1 MVEGKGRTDF
11 LKIKQMMYSRPDLI
25 GHILKINTETIT
37 KYLACQI
44 DAGADVVMIFD
55 SWGGALAHSE
65 YESHSLNYMKVII
78 SNLNLLGY
86 QDTPKIIFTKGGGQW
101 MEAQAKSGADALGVD
116 WQTDLGA
123 ARTLVNDKVALQGN
137 LDPAILLS
145 NPKSIEVAVK
155 RVLDDYGYGE
165 GHIFNLGH
173 GITQFTPPENLQA
186 LLETVRNYSTKYHQ
200 E

>member
-1 MVEGKGRTDF
+1 
-11 LKIKQMMYSRPDLI
+11 
-25 GHILKINTETIT
+25 
-37 KYLACQI
+37 
-44 DAGADVVMIFD
+44 MIFD

-65 YESHSLNYMKVII
+65 YKSHSLNYMKVII

-101 MEAQAKSGADALGVD
+101 IESQANIGADALGVD
-116 WQTDLGA
+116 WQTDLGP
-123 ARTLVNDKVALQGN
+123 ARKLVNDKVALQGN

-155 RVLDDYGYGE
+155 RVIDDYGYGE

-186 LLETVRNYSTKYHQ
+186 LLETVRKYSAQYHQ
-200 E
+200 D

>member
-1 MVEGKGRTDF
+1 
-11 LKIKQMMYSRPDLI
+11 
-25 GHILKINTETIT
+25 
-37 KYLACQI
+37 
-44 DAGADVVMIFD
+44 
-55 SWGGALAHSE
+55 
-65 YESHSLNYMKVII
+65 MKVII

-101 MEAQAKSGADALGVD
+101 VEAQANSGADALGVD
-116 WQTDLGA
+116 WQTDLA
-123 ARTLVNDKVALQGN
+123 HARKLVNDKVALQGN

-173 GITQFTPPENLQA
+173 GITQLTPPENLQA
-186 LLETVRNYSTKYHQ
+186 LLETVRSYSAQYHQ
-200 E
+200 D

>member
-1 MVEGKGRTDF
+1 
-11 LKIKQMMYSRPDLI
+11 
-25 GHILKINTETIT
+25 
-37 KYLACQI
+37 
-44 DAGADVVMIFD
+44 
-55 SWGGALAHSE
+55 
-65 YESHSLNYMKVII
+65 
-78 SNLNLLGY
+78 
-86 QDTPKIIFTKGGGQW
+86 

>member
-11 LKIKQMMYSRPDLI
+11 LRIKQMLYSRPDLI
-25 GHILKINTETIT
+25 NHILKINTETVT

-44 DAGADVVMIFD
+44 DAGADVVMLFD
-55 SWGGALAHSE
+55 SWGGTLAHNE

-86 QDTPKIIFTKGGGQW
+86 QDTPKIIFTKGGGHW
-101 MEAQAKSGADALGVD
+101 IEAQARSGADALGVD
-116 WQTDLGA
+116 WQTDLGS
-123 ARTLVNDKVALQGN
+123 ARTLVNDKVSLQGN

-186 LLETVRNYSTKYHQ
+186 LLETVRNYSPKYHQ